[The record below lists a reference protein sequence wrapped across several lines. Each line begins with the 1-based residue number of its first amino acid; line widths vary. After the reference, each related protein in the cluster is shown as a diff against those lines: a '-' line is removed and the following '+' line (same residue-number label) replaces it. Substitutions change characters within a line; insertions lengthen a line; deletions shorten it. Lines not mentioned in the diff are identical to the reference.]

1 MSDHRFVTIEE
12 IVNSL
17 DFKLVYGE
25 KYKNREVTSSE
36 VSRPGL
42 ILTGYKPYYPHERIQ
57 LLGRTEMSFINS
69 RSSHEREAIFN
80 SICTPETP
88 AIIIA
93 RDMPVPRSLVPIAME
108 RGVPVISSRSKTS
121 RVVATLTNYL
131 EAQLAERYS
140 KHGVFVEVFGMGVL
154 LVGDSGVGKSET
166 GLELIQ
172 RGHRL
177 IADDRVDLYKLDELT
192 LIGEAPEILEN
203 LLEIRGLGI
212 IDVMTLFGVSAIRR
226 SKKLELIIQLTH
238 DDGTHEYER
247 LGYGNLEESILDVN
261 IPKIMLPVKSGRN
274 LAVIIESAAMNFR
287 ATQLGHDARQMFYDK
302 LSNLIEKNKE
312 MDRQ

>member
-1 MSDHRFVTIEE
+1 MSIYRYVTIAD
-12 IVNSL
+12 IVEDL
-17 DFKLVYGE
+17 DFKLIYGE
-25 KYKNREVTSSE
+25 KYRFRKVLSSE

-42 ILTGYKPYYPHERIQ
+42 ILTGYRPYYPHERIQ

-69 RSSHEREAIFN
+69 RASHEREAIFN
-80 SICTPETP
+80 LICTPETP

-93 RDMPVPRSLVPIAME
+93 RGMPVPRSLVPIAME
-108 RGVPVISSRSKTS
+108 RGVPIICSQSNTS
-121 RVVATLTNYL
+121 RIVATITNYL
-131 EAQLAERYS
+131 EDRLAERHAH
-140 KHGVFVEVFGMGVL
+140 HGVFVEVYGMGVML
-154 LVGDSGVGKSET
+154 MGDSGVGKSET

-177 IADDRVDLYKLDELT
+177 IADDRIDLYKLDELT

-226 SKKLELIIQLTH
+226 NKELELIIELTH
-238 DDGTHEYER
+238 DDGKHEFER
-247 LGYGNLEESILDVN
+247 LGYDHLLENILDVP
-261 IPKIMLPVKSGRN
+261 IPKIRIPVKSGRN

-287 ATQLGHDARQMFYDK
+287 ASQLGHDAREKFDK
-302 LSNLIEKNKE
+302 NLSLLIERNKE
-312 MDRQ
+312 TR

>member
-1 MSDHRFVTIEE
+1 MSDQRFVTIAD
-12 IVNSL
+12 IVEAL
-17 DFKLVYGE
+17 DFKIVYGE
-25 KYKNREVTSSE
+25 KFKDRKVSSSE

-42 ILTGYKPYYPHERIQ
+42 ILTGYKPYYPHQRIQ

-69 RSSHEREAIFN
+69 RASHEREAICDL
-80 SICTPETP
+80 ICTPETP

-93 RDMPVPRSLVPIAME
+93 RDMPVPRALMPVAME
-108 RGVPVISSRSKTS
+108 RGVPIISSKSQTS

-131 EAQLAERYS
+131 GGQLAERVS
-140 KHGVFVEVFGMGVL
+140 HHGVFVEVYGMGVM

-212 IDVMTLFGVSAIRR
+212 IDVMTLFGVSAIKRN
-226 SKKLELIIQLTH
+226 KQLELIIELTH
-238 DDGTHEYER
+238 DDGKHEYER
-247 LGYGNLEESILDVN
+247 LGYAHLQESILDVH
-261 IPKIMLPVKSGRN
+261 IPKIRIPVKSGRN

-287 ATQLGHDARQMFYDK
+287 ASQLGHDARQMFDER
-302 LSNLIEKNKE
+302 LSLLIEQNRE
-312 MDRQ
+312 MRP

>member
-1 MSDHRFVTIEE
+1 MTARKFVTIEE
-12 IVNSL
+12 IVNML
-17 DFKLVYGE
+17 DIEIVYGE
-25 KYKNREVTSSE
+25 DFIQRKVFSSE

-57 LLGRTEMSFINS
+57 LLGRTEMSYINS
-69 RSSHEREAIFN
+69 RSSHERDEIFDL
-80 SICTPETP
+80 ICTPETP

-93 RDMPVPRSLVPIAME
+93 RSMPVPRNLVPLAIE
-108 RGVPVISSRSKTS
+108 RGVPILCARSKTS

-131 EAQLAERYS
+131 ETKLAERHS
-140 KHGVFVEVFGMGVL
+140 KHGVFVEVYGMGVM

-177 IADDRVDLYKLDELT
+177 IADDRVDLYKVDEIT
-192 LIGEAPEILEN
+192 LVGEAPEILEN

-212 IDVMTLFGVSAIRR
+212 IDVMTLFGVSSIRR
-226 SKKLELIIQLTH
+226 SKHLELIIELVH
-238 DDGTHEYER
+238 DKGKREYER
-247 LGYGNLEESILDVN
+247 LGYEHQNDTILGVN
-261 IPKIMLPVKSGRN
+261 VPRIQIPVKSGRN

-287 ATQLGHDARQMFYDK
+287 ALQLGHDARKTFDAK
-302 LSNLIEKNKE
+302 LSKLIERNRE
-312 MDRQ
+312 V